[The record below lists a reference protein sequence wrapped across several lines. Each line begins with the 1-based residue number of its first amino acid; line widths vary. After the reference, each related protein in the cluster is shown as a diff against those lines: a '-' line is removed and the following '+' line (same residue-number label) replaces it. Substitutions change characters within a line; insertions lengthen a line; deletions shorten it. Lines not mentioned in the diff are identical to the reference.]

1 MSVEQLSRLR
11 FVVFL
16 SAGLIICGYGVLPL
30 ILVRPD
36 LIWPW
41 ITIVA
46 GVGAGALIYLSAVR
60 YGEEVA
66 GVSFDELFDLEW
78 QRVVSWSYW
87 IAIAM
92 YPFFTVPLATGML
105 NSQTAFAAMG
115 TLPGGAPLLLYCFI
129 TLRS

>member
-16 SAGLIICGYGVLPL
+16 SAGLIICGYGVLAL

-41 ITIVA
+41 IPTVA

-60 YGEEVA
+60 YDEEVA
-66 GVSFDELFDLEW
+66 SVSFDELFDLEW
-78 QRVVSWSYW
+78 QRAVS
-87 IAIAM
+87 
-92 YPFFTVPLATGML
+92 
-105 NSQTAFAAMG
+105 
-115 TLPGGAPLLLYCFI
+115 
-129 TLRS
+129 

>member
-1 MSVEQLSRLR
+1 ML
-11 FVVFL
+11 
-16 SAGLIICGYGVLPL
+16 AL

-41 ITIVA
+41 IPTVA

-60 YGEEVA
+60 YDEEVA

-78 QRVVSWSYW
+78 QRAVSWSYW

-92 YPFFTVPLATGML
+92 YPFFTVHLATGML

-115 TLPGGAPLLLYCFI
+115 TLSGGAPLLLYCFI